1 MMFNVLVKGTKIM
14 KTKIYI
20 IALLSVLTVAVSAQ
34 TYGKTYKPAQREA
47 ADVIQSQQIMMTGN
61 TYNGTV
67 YEPFSTATPSDYSE
81 VSTTSTSEESGR
93 PGHIR
98 KGFDIGGDTPPGPS
112 PIGEPWIMAVMAVVF
127 GGVIYLRRRRAA
139 LKR

>member
-1 MMFNVLVKGTKIM
+1 M
-14 KTKIYI
+14 KTKLYI
-20 IALLSVLTVAVSAQ
+20 SILFCLVAVSSWAQ
-34 TYGKTYKPAQREA
+34 TFK
-47 ADVIQSQQIMMTGN
+47 N
-61 TYNGTV
+61 TYTPSGDAQEYEAFKSPQVMQTSAHEGTI
-67 YEPFSTATPSDYSE
+67 YEPFSSATPSDQSAVAE
-81 VSTTSTSEESGR
+81 GQNSAGR